1 MTQTIVSPAQFCNF
15 SLSMIP
21 GARAQLSSINPS
33 DGTAAGDACSL
44 LYQPTVDAFA
54 RAAHW
59 NCLRFTTG
67 AINSVFPP
75 PLQLL
80 KAAFGT
86 PEQVANPALLPP
98 PQPWLYSYALPP
110 DCLKARFL
118 VPQLTTQPSV
128 PPLTTAGSLMLP
140 AILPQIA
147 IPFTVSLDLDASGN
161 ETQVLLTNLGQQSS
175 GSTGGPMLVY
185 TKRLSNIALWDSQ
198 FVEGAAAALAVW
210 LNSRLNGSAG
220 LLQAAMGIA
229 KAKLD
234 AARMSDGNEGPQVQ
248 DHTPD
253 WISIRDGGQGPR
265 PRGLVMAPWDSFS
278 FPGGVTY

>member
-1 MTQTIVSPAQFCNF
+1 MTQTISSPVALCNVAL
-15 SLSMIP
+15 SLI
-21 GARAQLSSINPS
+21 GARAQLGSISPS
-33 DGTAAGDACSL
+33 DGTKAGDACSL
-44 LYQPTVDAFA
+44 LYQMVVDGYS

-59 NCLRFTTG
+59 NCLRFQSGVIGSTQ
-67 AINSVFPP
+67 PP

-86 PEQVANPALLPP
+86 PEQIATPSLVAP

-118 VPQLTTQPSV
+118 VPMFTQPQTS

-140 AILPQIA
+140 AAVPQMSV
-147 IPFTVSLDLDASGN
+147 PFQVAVDFDAQGN
-161 ETQVLLTNLGQQSS
+161 ETQVILTDLQQAQ
-175 GSTGGPMLVY
+175 LVY
-185 TKRLSNIALWDSQ
+185 TRRLANTAFWDSQ

-210 LNSRLNGSAG
+210 LSPSLNGSAG
-220 LLQAAMGIA
+220 LTQAAMAIA

-248 DHTPD
+248 DHQPD
-253 WISIRDGGQGPR
+253 WISVRDGGQGPR
-265 PRGLVMAPWDSFS
+265 PHGLFAAAWDSFM
-278 FPGGVTY
+278 FPSGVSY

>member
-1 MTQTIVSPAQFCNF
+1 MTQTINSPVAVCNV

-21 GARAQLSSINPS
+21 GARAQLQSINPS

-44 LYQPTVDAFA
+44 LYQMTVDAYA

-59 NCLRFTTG
+59 NCLRFQTG
-67 AINSVFPP
+67 QIGSTYPP

-80 KAAFGT
+80 KAAIGT
-86 PEQVANPALLPP
+86 PERQANPSLASP
-98 PQPWLYSYALPP
+98 PQPWLYEYALPS

-118 VPQLTTQPSV
+118 VPAFTPATPN
-128 PPLTTAGSLMLP
+128 PPLTTAGGLMLP
-140 AILPQIA
+140 RLMSLNPAV
-147 IPFTVSLDLDASGN
+147 PFTVALDLDATGN
-161 ETQVLLTNLGQQSS
+161 EQQVLLTNLRCAQ
-175 GSTGGPMLVY
+175 LVY
-185 TKRLSNIALWDSQ
+185 TRRITNVGLWDPQ

-234 AARMSDGNEGPQVQ
+234 AARISDGNEGPQVQ
-248 DHTPD
+248 DHVPD
-253 WISIRDGGQGPR
+253 WIAIRDGGQGPF
-265 PRGLVMAPWDSFS
+265 PSGMVMAPWDSFA
-278 FPGGVTY
+278 FPGGITY